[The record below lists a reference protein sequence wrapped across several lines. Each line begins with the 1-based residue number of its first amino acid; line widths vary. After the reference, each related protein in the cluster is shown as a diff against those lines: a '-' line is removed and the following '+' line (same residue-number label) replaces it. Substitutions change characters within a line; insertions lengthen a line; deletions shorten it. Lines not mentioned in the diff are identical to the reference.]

1 MTVNTILFV
10 EDDSTIAFGVK
21 NALQMSGY
29 IVHHY
34 STAEEAVA
42 QNPTWDIAILD
53 WMLPGMSGLEL
64 LQHLKAHHA
73 NRPIILLT
81 AKNSPQDLVQGLD
94 NGADDYVSKPFQL
107 SELLARV
114 RARLRETDTEDTP
127 HIYFVED
134 LEIDLRRQVIRK
146 GSKETHLTTHENAVL
161 QYLLERQGQE
171 ISRQELLEQVWGY
184 APTMQTRTVD
194 NQILKLRKKM
204 ELNPARPRHI
214 ITVHGVG
221 YRFVV

>member
-1 MTVNTILFV
+1 MTENTILFV
-10 EDDSTIAFGVK
+10 EDDSTIAFGVQ

-29 IVHHY
+29 TVCHY
-34 STAEEAVA
+34 STAEEAVM
-42 QNPTWDIAILD
+42 QDKKWDIAILD
-53 WMLPGMSGLEL
+53 WMLPGMSGLDL
-64 LQHLKAHHA
+64 LQQLKTQFPA
-73 NRPIILLT
+73 RPIILLT

-114 RARLRETDTEDTP
+114 RARLRESDIDEENN
-127 HIYFVED
+127 IYYVED

-146 GSKETHLTTHENAVL
+146 GTKETHLTTHENAVL
-161 QYLLERQGQE
+161 QYLIERQGQE

-184 APTMQTRTVD
+184 SPTMQTRTVD

-221 YRFVV
+221 YRFIN

>member
-1 MTVNTILFV
+1 MIEHSILFV
-10 EDDSTIAFGVK
+10 EDDSTIAFGVQ

-29 IVHHY
+29 TVYHF
-34 STAEEAVA
+34 STAEEAIRS
-42 QNPTWDIAILD
+42 NPKWDIAILD

-64 LQHLKAHHA
+64 LQQVKTTHP
-73 NRPIILLT
+73 NRPVILLT
-81 AKNSPQDLVQGLD
+81 AKNTPQDLVQGFD

-114 RARLRETDTEDTP
+114 RARLRQSDVEEET
-127 HIYFVED
+127 HVYFVDD

-146 GSKETHLTTHENAVL
+146 GTKETHLTTHENAVL
-161 QYLLERQGQE
+161 QYLIERQGQE

-184 APTMQTRTVD
+184 SPTMQTRTVD

-204 ELNPARPRHI
+204 EINPARPRHI

-221 YRFVV
+221 YRFVT